1 MISKINSDIYPLVS
15 LSLFFEYLVCAKVD
29 IFTKRSISIQK
40 YSVLALLTLQ
50 LSSSPTTALID
61 EGKNSQNLLE
71 IDLIFLF

>member
-50 LSSSPTTALID
+50 LSSSLTTALID